1 MGTSAD
7 KADSAGRRLRRS
19 RKAPLAIALLLAGLV
34 AADRALVLWPAHWA
48 WVAREMPVRV
58 SDPYRVE
65 ALLRSTPPGRRNVP
79 ILGNSLA
86 ERGLDPAELER
97 RFAAQGL
104 RFPSITIGSGP
115 ALAFGMLAN
124 SVADLEPR
132 AAIFVAGP
140 LSLRSLPQ
148 LHRVRVYDLRSVP
161 DLFSARDVLRE
172 PGFHVAGLFG
182 ELSVLLRHGRALRN
196 AARVRLGLGQWDPHG
211 GGPID
216 ARSGEYGPGS
226 DSWLNWIREPV
237 PDSYPNA
244 NTRALAYLS
253 RRLRESGAR
262 LLVIDAPVL
271 ATSQT
276 QSVSARI
283 DRYRQFLLELSAEAG
298 FELLEPDPPVVYRPE
313 DFLDGVHPSDSGR
326 ARFTAALIES
336 LGDRLERDQG
346 VEGRAGAEPVH
357 R

>member
-7 KADSAGRRLRRS
+7 NASSSGRRLRRS
-19 RKAPLAIALLLAGLV
+19 RKALLAIALLLASLV
-34 AADRALVLWPAHWA
+34 AADRAIALWPAHWA
-48 WVAREMPVRV
+48 WVAREMPARV
-58 SDPYRVE
+58 DDPYRVE
-65 ALLRSTPPGRRNVP
+65 ALLRSTPPSRRNVP

-86 ERGLDPAELER
+86 ERGLDPAVLER
-97 RFAAQGL
+97 HFAAQGL

-124 SVADLEPR
+124 AVADLEPR

-140 LSLRSLPQ
+140 LALRSLPQ

-172 PGFHVAGLFG
+172 PGFHAAGLFG
-182 ELSVLLRHGRALRN
+182 ELSVLARHGRALRK
-196 AARVRLGLGQWDPHG
+196 AALVRLGLRDWDPHG
-211 GGPID
+211 GEPIG
-216 ARSGEYGPGS
+216 ARPGEYTQGS
-226 DSWLNWIREPV
+226 DSWLNWLREPV

-253 RRLRESGAR
+253 LRLREAGAR

-271 ATSQT
+271 STAKARDA
-276 QSVSARI
+276 SARI
-283 DRYRQFLLELSAEAG
+283 DGYRQFLRELSAQAG
-298 FELLEPDPPVVYRPE
+298 FELLEPDPPVVYEPQ

-346 VEGRAGAEPVH
+346 VEGRAGP
-357 R
+357 